1 MIKCTGCGV
10 VLQDKDENNI
20 GYTKDINHKLCLRC
34 FKIKN
39 YNEYTSIL
47 KNNDEYLSILK
58 EINKTDDLVLL
69 VVDVFDIPKKLSDIR
84 NIIKNDIL
92 LVITK
97 RDILP
102 LSVYDNNLIDYFNKY
117 NINPVDINLIS
128 SKKIII
134 LMNYII
140 I

>member
-58 EINKTDDLVLL
+58 E
-69 VVDVFDIPKKLSDIR
+69 R
-84 NIIKNDIL
+84 NLKW
-92 LVITK
+92 VG
-97 RDILP
+97 
-102 LSVYDNNLIDYFNKY
+102 
-117 NINPVDINLIS
+117 
-128 SKKIII
+128 
-134 LMNYII
+134 
-140 I
+140 